1 MSSSLSVSSSSV
13 ISPTAADVLE
23 GDGMTT
29 NMITAARLLG
39 HKSVNGRYQT
49 TMQLDKFPVLG
60 HQMTHS
66 IDSCT
71 YTSTRGARSR
81 LRAIL
86 SGVIASKSW
95 QEADTV
101 KTSRTQPTLPQR
113 CTRATRVQ

>member
-1 MSSSLSVSSSSV
+1 MSSSSLVSSPTV
-13 ISPTAADVLE
+13 ISVTAADVLE

-71 YTSTRGARSR
+71 
-81 LRAIL
+81 
-86 SGVIASKSW
+86 
-95 QEADTV
+95 
-101 KTSRTQPTLPQR
+101 
-113 CTRATRVQ
+113 

>member
-1 MSSSLSVSSSSV
+1 
-13 ISPTAADVLE
+13 
-23 GDGMTT
+23 MTT

-71 YTSTRGARSR
+71 YFSA
-81 LRAIL
+81 
-86 SGVIASKSW
+86 GVA
-95 QEADTV
+95 
-101 KTSRTQPTLPQR
+101 
-113 CTRATRVQ
+113 